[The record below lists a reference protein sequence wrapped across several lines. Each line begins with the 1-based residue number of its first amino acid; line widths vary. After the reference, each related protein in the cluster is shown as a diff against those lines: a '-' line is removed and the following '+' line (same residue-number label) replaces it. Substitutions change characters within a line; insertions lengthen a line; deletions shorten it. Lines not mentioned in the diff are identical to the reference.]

1 MTYFVCA
8 RATEHDAGW
17 KLNASLTHAADREL
31 TRDAYHPGVGSAVHR
46 QRNDVAAAAAAAGT
60 HKDAAAWAAMDSW
73 SCDMWLTPG
82 SVVMHSFSLRS
93 TLDPAA
99 DPSNAEFS
107 SAPGGGEDRL
117 RDIASLAKSAA
128 KGKLF
133 EICSAEAGDDEEPHI
148 FLCKGGLTVRL
159 HCDGTTTPV
168 LEIDPAFRARTLSSC
183 HAMCSSPSV
192 RWTDITVPGVPRG
205 IKFEGRFHGSTLLR
219 VEELSRCPSSNSS
232 STAAERRE
240 DVRIRVHLPGNPL
253 GAARVEAVWAE
264 GACRNLIA
272 GAGFP
277 ILLVPAENIA
287 EELRTRLLG
296 PSGGGCGVPPGVTS
310 RESTRGFVQQAG
322 HALHAALRKHPDQG
336 VAQQTAILHNAA
348 GTPRLPLFSALLRF
362 AADYLDHALELQDI
376 DEMLAEEAAA
386 EADMKRQSFCKQEK
400 AGGGAP
406 PGDPRPPRGR
416 GQGRSGAY
424 PRAARPLARHRSS
437 SSLQHEIG
445 RGVDGDLLD
454 QNEGGL
460 PQARH
465 LRALFFPVGHG
476 QHTRAGVLPRDE
488 RHGGKRRVRSHPRE
502 RRAPLFHREGVQGG
516 ELLLGVDDFVLV
528 LRAVF
533 RRVSQLRRL
542 RDSNHLGSVAFPVRH
557 VHAH

>member
-60 HKDAAAWAAMDSW
+60 HEDAAAWAAMDSW

-183 HAMCSSPSV
+183 HATCSSPSV

-406 PGDPRPPRGR
+406 PGGKNPEEKNAPAAKTGQAAAAGKDGR
-416 GQGRSGAY
+416 GHTLG
-424 PRAARPLARHRSS
+424 L
-437 SSLQHEIG
+437 
-445 RGVDGDLLD
+445 RGLL
-454 QNEGGL
+454 
-460 PQARH
+460 PVIVPHH
-465 LRALFFPVGHG
+465 LYNMR
-476 QHTRAGVLPRDE
+476 
-488 RHGGKRRVRSHPRE
+488 
-502 RRAPLFHREGVQGG
+502 
-516 ELLLGVDDFVLV
+516 LGVVLTAIFLTRTRVDYHKLVIYV
-528 LRAVF
+528 LCFFLSDMVNIPAQVFSPVMKDMVGSAVYARILANAEHRF
-533 RRVSQLRRL
+533 FTERVYKAASFY
-542 RDSNHLGSVAFPVRH
+542 SGSTILF
-557 VHAH
+557 